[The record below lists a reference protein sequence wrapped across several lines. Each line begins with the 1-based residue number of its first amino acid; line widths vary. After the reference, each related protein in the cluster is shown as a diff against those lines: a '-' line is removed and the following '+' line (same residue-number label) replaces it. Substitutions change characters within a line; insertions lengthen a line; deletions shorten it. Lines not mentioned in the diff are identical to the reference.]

1 MKPVYEES
9 SKYNNFTKENN
20 NNKESL
26 NVRISRKNI
35 KL

>member
-1 MKPVYEES
+1 MKPFYEES
-9 SKYNNFTKENN
+9 SKYNNFTKE